1 MKLMM
6 VKRVYQI
13 AVTAGLLVICAFC
26 LPFADALDI
35 SAQTVDRDSIVL
47 DENLSDQ
54 QSNTYAPVQKVA
66 LTRITPPS
74 GMQYGDSES
83 WLQGL
88 YYYSITKLGFAD
100 IPFNYI
106 VTWQGD
112 VYQVKG
118 GGMDVAPLI
127 SAESAEKF
135 GNVVLVAYFDNNQE
149 VTNVGKKALGSIVSD
164 LLSIYRLDQ
173 DAVVSV
179 DSFLDKGEAV
189 LSFLSLTESADQYW
203 NGVIGEIRA
212 GIVIDE
218 TKGEEERAG
227 SVVDVSYPE
236 EANAGENIIV
246 TAKIKNEG
254 TRPWYNTGEHAVY
267 VATSDPKDRESGLY
281 VSDKWASFT
290 RVVTSTEKW
299 VLPGDEGSFVFEINI
314 PLLSGEIEE
323 SFELLLLPDMWVE
336 GTQFTVSLSVAP
348 GDYDLVEILDT
359 ETGYLNI
366 RDCPSQG
373 CNEVGKVVPGE
384 VYEQLDYRDAW
395 YQIRL
400 DDGTSGWVYGK
411 YVKAL

>member
-1 MKLMM
+1 MKIEKISH
-6 VKRVYQI
+6 VS
-13 AVTAGLLVICAFC
+13 VTVGVLVISAFC
-26 LPFADALDI
+26 VIMINAPAV
-35 SAQTVDRDSIVL
+35 SAQVIERDSLVL

-66 LTRITPPS
+66 LTRITAPS

-83 WLQGL
+83 WIQGL

-127 SAESAEKF
+127 SAESVEEF

-149 VTNVGKKALGSIVSD
+149 ATNTGKKALGDVVSE
-164 LLSIYRLDQ
+164 LVSIYRLDKE
-173 DAVVSV
+173 AVISV
-179 DSFLDKGEAV
+179 DSLLVSGEAV
-189 LSFLSLTESADQYW
+189 LSSLALSESADQYW
-203 NGVIGEIRA
+203 NGVVGEVRT
-212 GIVIDE
+212 GVVIDE
-218 TKGEEERAG
+218 TKGEEELAG

-236 EANAGENIIV
+236 EADAGDDMIITV
-246 TAKIKNEG
+246 KIKNEG

-267 VATSDPKDRESGLY
+267 IATSDPRDRESSLY

-290 RVVTSTEKW
+290 RVVASTEDW
-299 VLPGDEGSFVFEINI
+299 VLPGEEGSFAFEINT

-323 SFELLLLPDMWVE
+323 SFELLSLPDVWIE
-336 GTQFTVSLSVAP
+336 GTQFTVSFTVTA

-359 ETGYLNI
+359 ETGYLNV

-373 CNEVGKVVPGE
+373 CNEIGKVVPGE
-384 VYEQLDYRDAW
+384 VYVQLDYQEAW